1 MRLGVF
7 GGTFDPVHLGHLV
20 AAEET
25 TELLALDEMLF
36 VPAGQPWF
44 KAAEPV
50 TDAAHRLNMVRLAV
64 ESNPRFRV
72 CDVEVARPGPS
83 YTVDT
88 LEQLRDDSPP
98 GTEIFLVLGLDALTE
113 MHRWRC
119 PARVFELATVV
130 GVTRPGAAF
139 DPGPLSSILPC
150 AAERVIMLRILPVD
164 VGATELRR
172 RVAADQSLRY
182 LVPGSVEAYI
192 REHGLYERG
201 EHDYRR
207 GTSRGDS

>member
-20 AAEET
+20 AAEEA

-36 VPAGQPWF
+36 VPAGRPWF

-50 TDAAHRLNMVRLAV
+50 TDAAHRMNMVRLAV
-64 ESNPRFRV
+64 ESNPRFRA
-72 CDVEVARPGPS
+72 CGVEVARPGPS

-88 LEQLRDDSPP
+88 LEHLRGKAQP
-98 GTEIFLVLGLDALTE
+98 GTEIFLVLGLDALSE
-113 MHRWRC
+113 MHRWHC

-130 GVTRPGAAF
+130 GVARPGAAF
-139 DPGPLSSILPC
+139 DPEPLSSVLPC
-150 AAERVIMLRILPVD
+150 AAERVIMLDVPLVD

-172 RVAADQSLRY
+172 RAAAGRSLRY
-182 LVPGSVEAYI
+182 LVPRGVEEYI
-192 REHGLYERG
+192 REHGLYR
-201 EHDYRR
+201 
-207 GTSRGDS
+207 